1 MLTSQTKME
10 STLFVNGL
18 AIKKASVARRIR
30 DTVGLSC
37 YSGDR
42 QWKKL
47 LSVKRISKGHLASL
61 CHLE

>member
-1 MLTSQTKME
+1 ME

-18 AIKKASVARRIR
+18 AIKKASVTRRIR
-30 DTVGLSC
+30 DVVGLSC

-42 QWKKL
+42 QWKKT
-47 LSVKRISKGHLASL
+47 LSVKRISKGSLATL